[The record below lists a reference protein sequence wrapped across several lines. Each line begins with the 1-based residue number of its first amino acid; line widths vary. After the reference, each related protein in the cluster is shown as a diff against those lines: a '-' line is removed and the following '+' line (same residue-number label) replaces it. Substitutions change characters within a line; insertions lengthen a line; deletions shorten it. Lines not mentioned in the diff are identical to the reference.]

1 MSLTATGLRALR
13 ASAKVFVP
21 LFPSLPTVPL
31 FLVLYNNC
39 FYGCLSLIGLIALN
53 LIVVVMP
60 RLGFA
65 HPRAISWGS
74 ASSFCMIGGLAAIL
88 IIETLFP
95 VMLPKEYASVLELS
109 KDLTNPPSGQY
120 ANGPVL
126 FDNLDQRLTG
136 QHGDRH
142 VVDGQLKQW
151 HAPGREFAYYGW
163 DPNARIQYV
172 NLFLWNSLGYFDHDY
187 KHHKEPGVHRIVVIG
202 DSYVEAVQVPL
213 SATFHKLLEASLN
226 AATDQASV
234 GKFEVMALGN
244 SGTGQVY
251 HQKVLKEQAIAYQP
265 DTVIV
270 SLCGNDFCDDD
281 PQLKTEFLLSSR
293 SVVHPRFRRLA
304 SHGFNALAF
313 AWKRI
318 EDLRKNRVS
327 VSPEL
332 LQWSREDIPKVEA
345 AWERTL
351 SSIRGSRDFC
361 RDQGIGFFLVYLGSD
376 LEVKYAI
383 DPQATIARLK
393 AMGGPHEYISW
404 NLGKSHK
411 RVTAFC
417 QENDILL
424 VSLLEPLI
432 AAQKATDHAVFGDHY
447 TMFGHQV
454 AARVLGSAMQ
464 ARLQTHFA
472 GNLDFKGCNS
482 PECWEPETRPV
493 AFQASGGAAK
503 SP

>member
-13 ASAKVFVP
+13 AFARSAVP
-21 LFPSLPTVPL
+21 LFPSLATVPL
-31 FLVLYNNC
+31 FLVLYNNS
-39 FYGCLSLIGLIALN
+39 FYGRLALIGLIVLN
-53 LIVVVMP
+53 LTVFLMP
-60 RLGFA
+60 HRGLA
-65 HPRAISWGS
+65 HPRAASWGRV
-74 ASSFCMIGGLAAIL
+74 SSSCMTGGLAAIL

-95 VMLPKEYASVLELS
+95 IMLPMEYASVLELS
-109 KDLTNPPSGQY
+109 KNLTNPSPGQQASGP
-120 ANGPVL
+120 AL
-126 FDNLDQRLTG
+126 FDNADQRLTAE
-136 QHGDRH
+136 HRDRH
-142 VVDGQLKQW
+142 SVDGQLKQW
-151 HAPGREFAYYGW
+151 HAPGRQFAYFGW
-163 DPNARIQYV
+163 DPNARMQYV
-172 NLFLWNSLGYFDHDY
+172 NRFLWNSHGYFDHDY
-187 KHHKEPGVHRIVVIG
+187 KIHKEPGVHRIVVIG

-213 SATFHKLLEASLN
+213 ASTFHKLLETSLN
-226 AATDQASV
+226 AAADQSSI
-234 GKFEVMALGN
+234 GKFEVVALGN
-244 SGTGQVY
+244 SGTGQVF
-251 HQKVLKEQAIAYQP
+251 HQKVLREQAIAYEP

-270 SLCGNDFCDDD
+270 CLCSNDFCDDD
-281 PQLKTEFLLSSR
+281 PQLKTEFVLSSR

-332 LQWSREDIPKVEA
+332 LQWTREDIPKVEA

-351 SSIRGSRDFC
+351 ASIRGSRDFC
-361 RDQGIGFFLVYLGSD
+361 RDHGIGFFLVYLGSD

-383 DPQATIARLK
+383 DPQATITRLK

-404 NLGKSHK
+404 DLEKSHK

-432 AAQKATDHAVFGDHY
+432 AAQKATDRAVFGDHY
-447 TMFGHQV
+447 TMFGHRV
-454 AARVLGSAMQ
+454 AARVLSGAMQ

-472 GNLDFKGCNS
+472 GHLDLKGCNS

-493 AFQASGGAAK
+493 AFQASGRVTK
-503 SP
+503 DR